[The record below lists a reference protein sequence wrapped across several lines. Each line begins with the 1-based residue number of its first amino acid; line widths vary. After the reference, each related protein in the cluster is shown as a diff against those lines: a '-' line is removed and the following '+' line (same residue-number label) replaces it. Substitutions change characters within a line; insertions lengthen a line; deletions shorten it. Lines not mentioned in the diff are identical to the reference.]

1 MDDHQTQ
8 NAMQMQNL
16 GGGLCLAESDLDAEG
31 LAKHLANLLGDPSA
45 LRDMAVKAKQLSKP
59 DAASNIADMVEACVN
74 GTIASASTSSSQGA
88 AI

>member
-16 GGGLCLAESDLDAEG
+16 GGGLCLAEADLDAEK
-31 LAKHLANLLGDPSA
+31 LATHLIDLLDDPA
-45 LRDMAVKAKQLSKP
+45 LLVDMSSKAKQLSKS
-59 DAASNIADMVEACVN
+59 DAAANIADMVEACVTGN
-74 GTIASASTSSSQGA
+74 ASSASPSSNQGA